1 MTEKNPTA
9 SIVIRC
15 YNEERYI
22 KKLLDEVF
30 NQSINNFEVIVVDS
44 GSTDATLSIIKEYP
58 VKLVTLKPEK
68 FSFGRALNAGCQEAA
83 GEFLCFLSGHTY
95 PANPNWLKN
104 LLGMFEDPK
113 VALVYGKQRGSS
125 ITRYPEHR
133 IFEKHFPDLSVPKQ
147 VIPFCNNANAGIRRK
162 LWAKIHYDETL
173 TGLEDID
180 WAKRAIEL
188 GYYIAYNADAEIIHI
203 HNESRSK
210 IFNRYEREAI
220 ALKKLFPDEK
230 FGFFEFLRLLVSHIF
245 LDCKSA
251 YNNKSFRKHL
261 GAIILF
267 RSMQMYGTYS
277 GFKFKQTISKEMKMR
292 FYYPARK

>member
-1 MTEKNPTA
+1 MTEKNHTA

-30 NQSINNFEVIVVDS
+30 NQSLDNFEVIVVDS
-44 GSTDATLSIIKEYP
+44 GSTDATLSIINEYP
-58 VKLVTLKPEK
+58 VKLVTLTPED
-68 FSFGRALNAGCQEAA
+68 FSFGRALNAGCQEAS

-95 PANPNWLKN
+95 PANSNWLKN
-104 LLGMFEDPK
+104 LLLLFEGPK
-113 VALVYGKQRGSS
+113 VALVYGKQRGNS
-125 ITRYPEHR
+125 ITRFSEHR
-133 IFEKHFPDLSVPKQ
+133 IFENHFPDYSVPKQ
-147 VIPFCNNANAGIRRK
+147 DIPFCNNANACIRRR
-162 LWAKIHYDETL
+162 LWEKIHYDETL

-180 WAKRAIEL
+180 WSKRAIAL
-188 GYYIAYNADAEIIHI
+188 GYYIAYTADAGIIHI

-230 FGFFEFLRLLVSHIF
+230 FGFFEFTRLLFSHIF

-251 YNNKSFRKHL
+251 YKNKSLRKHL

-277 GFKFKQTISKEMKMR
+277 GFKFKEAISKEMKMR
-292 FYYPARK
+292 FYYPPRK